1 MINYSDVEP
10 MPEAEPDAGFWSQ
23 TEILAHILAFARY
36 RGAAPYATL
45 GTVLRRVVGCIEPSV
60 VLPPTVGGEASLN
73 LFTVPVG
80 ASGSGKDIA
89 NAAGRA
95 AVDFF
100 QWVGN
105 SPVPAQDATYI
116 HPGTGE
122 GLARAFKGY
131 KDEPG
136 DTRAHLQVPD
146 VATLEALA
154 GRSGHTLVGQILAA
168 WMGQPLGFTN
178 NAKDTSTGI
187 KEHTYRLCM
196 SVGVQPEN
204 AGFFLSREKDGLPQR
219 FLWLPTIDPYAPE
232 VRPAPVEPL
241 TINLPTFKLDKNGRH
256 VMAIPDGVAEE
267 IWHFRWLVRTGAEGI
282 DPLDG
287 HLKLTQLK
295 TAAAIAILHGSTEVT
310 DDAWKIASQL
320 IDVSTQVR
328 EGLRAA
334 VADKSRRE
342 NTARAHDQADREAII
357 RARLS
362 EDAQRRVAQAITR
375 KLERSKSATRR
386 ELRLACTLAIRD
398 EFDAVFDLFLDKEF
412 IVSCEGVEGHAQQYR
427 LG

>member
-1 MINYSDVEP
+1 MINPNDVDP

-23 TEILAHILAFARY
+23 TEILTHIHKFARY

-45 GTVLRRVVGCIEPSV
+45 GTVLRRAVGCTEPWV
-60 VLPPTVGGEASLN
+60 VLPPTVGAEASLN

-95 AVDFF
+95 AVDFH
-100 QWVGN
+100 QWFGN
-105 SPVPAQDATYI
+105 TAVPAVDATYI

-122 GLARAFKGY
+122 GMARVFKGY

-136 DTRAHLQVPD
+136 QTRAHLQVPD
-146 VATLEALA
+146 VATLEALD
-154 GRSGHTLVGQILAA
+154 GRRGHTLVGQLLAA
-168 WMGQPLGFTN
+168 WMGQPLGFTD

-187 KEHTYRLCM
+187 EEHTYRLCM
-196 SVGVQPEN
+196 SVGVQPQN

-219 FLWLPTIDPYAPE
+219 FLWLPTIDPHAPE

-241 TINLPTFKLDKNGRH
+241 NITLPTFRQDENGRH
-256 VMAIPDGVAEE
+256 IMAIPDDVAEE
-267 IWHFRWLVRTGAEGI
+267 IWHFRWLVRTGAEGV

-295 TAAAIAILHGSTEVT
+295 TAAAIAILHGSISVT
-310 DDAWKIASQL
+310 DDAWKIAGQL

-328 EGLRAA
+328 DGLRAA

-357 RARLS
+357 EARLT
-362 EDAQRRVAQAITR
+362 DDRQQRVAKAITN
-375 KLERSKSATRR
+375 KLKRVGQAKRIDL
-386 ELRLACTLAIRD
+386 LRACDSSIRGD
-398 EFDAVFDLFLDKEF
+398 FDPVFDMFIDKGF
-412 IVSCEGVEGHAQQYR
+412 IVSCEEADGHAQQYR
-427 LG
+427 FG